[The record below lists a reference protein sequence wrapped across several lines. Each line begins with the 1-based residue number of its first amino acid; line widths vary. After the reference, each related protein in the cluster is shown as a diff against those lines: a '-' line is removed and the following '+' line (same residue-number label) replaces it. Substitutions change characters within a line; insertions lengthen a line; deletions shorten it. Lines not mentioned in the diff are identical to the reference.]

1 MTPVE
6 LIVSRPEVA
15 KKILPDKSDRQSMMN
30 RRLGEEMES
39 ARRSEAPTEKKPKQS
54 YELPTLEPMMQT
66 WTYTAIRHEEGKSPV
81 EDLSEE
87 EEAESERS
95 EDYEQTDAENVM
107 DTSEQNA
114 LKNY

>member
-1 MTPVE
+1 MTAVE

-15 KKILPDKSDRQSMMN
+15 KKILPDKSDRQTMMN

-54 YELPTLEPMMQT
+54 YELPSLEPMMQT
-66 WTYTAIRHEEGKSPV
+66 WTYTAIRHEEGKTPV

-87 EEAESERS
+87 EAESEKS